1 MDEYEDEPRSIHT
14 IPVSSQK
21 NFKMKTEPES
31 QPEKDKELYHSNSAN
46 NLLDLKE
53 VKNKEKASK
62 KKKHPILQRN
72 VSAKCFD
79 HYDKRNCEHCQG
91 ISRLMKQ
98 DKSKLS
104 SYIENNS
111 SFLKLF
117 GNPRYNQS
125 SPFLF
130 VEDHKKR
137 IDDDRIGLLPIPSK
151 PRLIMKSKDENNKL
165 YEMQR
170 KIVMMRRYQ
179 YGKKFNEEG
188 YLDDEV
194 GEDFFDKI
202 NKIQSWW
209 KQMYK
214 IIYIQKVFR
223 GFRIRRRVNFI
234 LNFIDILNN
243 WQKILDKIKMR
254 RILRKLVYGKN
265 DAKTLPNNSD
275 RKGYD
280 FMSKVRRTG
289 KSFLNNKIDSDNKN
303 NNSYSK
309 KDNNNNYPKK
319 IKAYRDDS
327 KNPGNDEEKNNY
339 SDRNG
344 YKNKKNDNDLN
355 RNKNKNKSIPK
366 DKINKNASLIKE
378 YY

>member
-1 MDEYEDEPRSIHT
+1 
-14 IPVSSQK
+14 
-21 NFKMKTEPES
+21 MKTEPES

-254 RILRKLVYGKN
+254 RILRK
-265 DAKTLPNNSD
+265 
-275 RKGYD
+275 
-280 FMSKVRRTG
+280 
-289 KSFLNNKIDSDNKN
+289 
-303 NNSYSK
+303 
-309 KDNNNNYPKK
+309 
-319 IKAYRDDS
+319 
-327 KNPGNDEEKNNY
+327 
-339 SDRNG
+339 
-344 YKNKKNDNDLN
+344 
-355 RNKNKNKSIPK
+355 
-366 DKINKNASLIKE
+366 
-378 YY
+378 

>member
-1 MDEYEDEPRSIHT
+1 MRKVLLIEPKLT
-14 IPVSSQK
+14 
-21 NFKMKTEPES
+21 TEKE
-31 QPEKDKELYHSNSAN
+31 KELYHSNSAN

-53 VKNKEKASK
+53 AKKNAKSTK
-62 KKKHPILQRN
+62 KKKHPYLPRN
-72 VSAKCFD
+72 SSAKCFD

-91 ISRLMKQ
+91 ISKLMKQ

-130 VEDHKKR
+130 VEDHKNK

-151 PRLIMKSKDENNKL
+151 PKIIMKSIDENNKL

-170 KIVMMRRYQ
+170 KIVMMRRFQ
-179 YGKKFNEEG
+179 YGKKFNEDGFLEN
-188 YLDDEV
+188 EV
-194 GEDFFDKI
+194 GEDFFENI

-223 GFRIRRRVNFI
+223 GFRIRKRVNFI
-234 LNFIDILNN
+234 LNFMDIING
-243 WQKILDKIKMR
+243 WQKLLDKIKAR
-254 RILRKLVYGKN
+254 RILRKLVYN
-265 DAKTLPNNSD
+265 ENITKTLPNNNNM
-275 RKGYD
+275 KGYD

-289 KSFLNNKIDSDNKN
+289 KSFLNNYEKN
-303 NNSYSK
+303 DKDK
-309 KDNNNNYPKK
+309 KDYNYPKK
-319 IKAYRDDS
+319 NNLYQDDS
-327 KNPGNDEEKNNY
+327 KNGENDYENNCNT
-339 SDRNG
+339 DRNS
-344 YKNKKNDNDLN
+344 YKKRENNK
-355 RNKNKNKSIPK
+355 I
-366 DKINKNASLIKE
+366 
-378 YY
+378 Y